1 MKAVTLPRAVPRV
14 AVFRGEQVVAHLAD
28 VARLRIA
35 VFRDFPYLYDG
46 NEDYER
52 HYLKAYAESSDS
64 IFVLAFDGGEV
75 IGASTGIPLAQ
86 DGEAFQV
93 PFRERGMAIAEVFY
107 CGESVLL
114 PRYRGLGLGHR
125 FFDEREAHARAL
137 GGYTTTAFCAVD
149 RAPDDARRPPDYRP
163 NDDFWRKRGY
173 VRQDGMCM
181 RLAWRELGAADESE
195 KTLTFW
201 LRELEPA

>member
-1 MKAVTLPRAVPRV
+1 M
-14 AVFRGEQVVAHLAD
+14 FRGAEVAAHLAA

-52 HYLKAYAESSDS
+52 KYLRAYAESPDS
-64 IFVLAFDGGEV
+64 VFVLAFDGDEV

-93 PFRERGMAIAEVFY
+93 PFRERGMTVSEVFY

-114 PRYRGLGLGHR
+114 PRYRRLGLGHR

-149 RAPDDARRPPDYRP
+149 RASGDARRPPDYRP
-163 NDDFWRKRGY
+163 NDAFWQKRGY
-173 VRQDGMCM
+173 RRQEGMRM
-181 RLAWRELGAADESE
+181 QMSWRELGETEESE
-195 KTLTFW
+195 KALTFW
-201 LRELEPA
+201 LRELEAD

>member
-1 MKAVTLPRAVPRV
+1 MPSRAVARI
-14 AVFRGEQVVAHLAD
+14 AVFRGAEVAAHLAD

-52 HYLKAYAESSDS
+52 KYLKAYAESPDS
-64 IFVLAFDGGEV
+64 VFVLAFDGEEV

-86 DGEAFQV
+86 DGEAFQL
-93 PFRERGMAIAEVFY
+93 PFRERRMTVSEVFY

-137 GGYTTTAFCAVD
+137 GGYTMTAFCAVD
-149 RAPDDARRPPDYRP
+149 RASDDARRPQVYRP
-163 NDDFWRKRGY
+163 NDAFWRKRGY
-173 VRQDGMCM
+173 RREEGMRM
-181 RLAWRELGAADESE
+181 RLSWRELGETDESE

-201 LRELEPA
+201 LRQLEPS